1 MKNKR
6 SAGKKTANNA
16 SFGKSAAFIA
26 TAEQKATKK
35 IMPESDYLEL
45 VARLTPA
52 SNEKRSLLNAFLV
65 GGFICSIGQFIR
77 YFFMFE
83 LKIQGDDLA
92 AATSVVL
99 IFLGVFLTG
108 LGVYDRIGKHAGGG
122 SIVPI
127 TGFANSVA
135 SPAMEF
141 SREGF
146 IYGMAAKMFVVAGPI
161 IVYGVSASVIV
172 GLMYLIFGL

>member
-1 MKNKR
+1 MTKNPIMTNEEYKEYV
-6 SAGKKTANNA
+6 KT
-16 SFGKSAAFIA
+16 F
-26 TAEQKATKK
+26 
-35 IMPESDYLEL
+35 MPK
-45 VARLTPA
+45 T
-52 SNEKRSLLNAFLV
+52 NEKRSLLNSFLV

-77 YFFMFE
+77 YFFNLY
-83 LKIQGDDLA
+83 LKLQGDTLA

-99 IFLGVFLTG
+99 IFIGVLLTG

-141 SREGF
+141 ASEGYV
-146 IYGMAAKMFVVAGPI
+146 YGMASKMFVVAGPI
-161 IVYGVSASVIV
+161 IVFGVFSSAIV
-172 GLMYLIFGL
+172 GLVYYLFGI